1 MLHGYL
7 LKEYIQPPAQAS
19 SRFHALASPKPFPRD
34 FLAVV
39 TGPSGDLVPAG
50 GAGRL
55 LCSRVLPSEVAG
67 PALWCGDRHAL
78 PVPCHGS
85 QWPVG
90 PCWGTGAALQPTHV
104 STTGPGWGCPR
115 GTPAG
120 AVPRVP
126 GAVCHPRS
134 PWLVLP
140 SSLVPPSPLSLY
152 FLPLH
157 LPRFPA
163 QLSLLRPQR
172 PVLSSSWPFSFL
184 FFIFRAAPVAC
195 GNS

>member
-19 SRFHALASPKPFPRD
+19 SRFHALAPPKPFPRD
-34 FLAVV
+34 VLAVV

-50 GAGRL
+50 CAGRL

-78 PVPCHGS
+78 PVTCHGS
-85 QWPVG
+85 WWPVG

-104 STTGPGWGCPR
+104 STAGLGWGCPR

-120 AVPRVP
+120 AVPRGP
-126 GAVCHPRS
+126 GAVCHPRPPLPPPPRAGGRVRRGPRPPRAPGAGAEPEAS
-134 PWLVLP
+134 APPPHHLFQKVLP
-140 SSLVPPSPLSLY
+140 
-152 FLPLH
+152 
-157 LPRFPA
+157 R
-163 QLSLLRPQR
+163 Q
-172 PVLSSSWPFSFL
+172 
-184 FFIFRAAPVAC
+184 
-195 GNS
+195 